1 MSITKEQL
9 KQRFGRPTKTITVEG
24 DELTIR
30 MPSPLEWSRY
40 QGSLVDPKSGKFNA
54 SRMGP
59 SQMNLVASML
69 IAEDGSPLVD
79 SPDELNELPSD
90 YYEQIKDQ
98 CIELA
103 SGKKFEAEAAKTLG
117 ESEETQG

>member
-9 KQRFGRPTKTITVEG
+9 KQRFARPTKTIAVDG

-30 MPSPLEWSRY
+30 KPSPLEWSRY
-40 QGSLVDPKSGKFNA
+40 QAGLVDPKSGQFAPAK
-54 SRMGP
+54 MGP
-59 SQMNLVASML
+59 AQMNLVASML
-69 IAEDGSPLVD
+69 VDSDGSPLVD
-79 SPDELNELPSD
+79 SPNELDALPAD
-90 YYEQIKDQ
+90 YYEAIKEE
-98 CIELA
+98 CIRFA

>member
-9 KQRFGRPTKTITVEG
+9 KQRFARPTKTITVDG

-30 MPSPLEWSRY
+30 KPSPLEWSRY
-40 QGSLVDPKSGKFNA
+40 QAGLADPKSGKFSPA
-54 SRMGP
+54 RMGP
-59 SQMNLVASML
+59 ALMNLVASML
-69 IAEDGSPLVD
+69 VDSDGSPLVD
-79 SPDELNELPSD
+79 SPNELDSLPSD
-90 YYEQIKDQ
+90 YYEQIGDA
-98 CIELA
+98 CIQFA